1 MQENS
6 LLENTSA
13 VVTGAGAGV
22 GKGIAT
28 ALAAQGA
35 HVIVAARRAENGEPA
50 AEEIRAAGGSAQF
63 VRCDVASRDDIFAAV
78 EAAVEVSGR
87 LDCLVHNALGD
98 VGPPSP
104 VQEIPEQIW
113 ENMRTTALRASFD
126 CAQAAYAHLRKS
138 KGSCIFLSSSAGV
151 EGSAHLP
158 LYGAVKAAQRGFA
171 KSLALEWGGEG
182 IRVNLINPVA
192 FTPAMERAYATN
204 PALEQALADTTPLG
218 RVGDPASDIGPAAVF
233 LASEMSRYITGQTIT
248 VDGGAFMGL

>member
-1 MQENS
+1 MPAKP

-28 ALAAQGA
+28 ALATHGA
-35 HVIVAARRAENGEPA
+35 YVIVAARRAENGEPA

-63 VRCDVASRDDIFAAV
+63 LRCDVASRDDIFAAV
-78 EAAVEVSGR
+78 NTAVEATGR

-126 CAQAAYAHLRKS
+126 CAQAAYPHLQKT
-138 KGSCIFLSSSAGV
+138 KGSYILLSSSAGV

-192 FTPAMERAYATN
+192 FTPAMERAYAAN

-233 LASEMSRYITGQTIT
+233 LASEMSSYITGQTIT